1 MAARNGPDALTRP
14 MVHTKGRTLEI
25 DPEMVVAGGYLW
37 WGVLG
42 KCYREGLVRLGLR
55 SV

>member
-1 MAARNGPDALTRP
+1 MHKYQAHGSHDI
-14 MVHTKGRTLEI
+14 GRTFKA
-25 DPEMVVAGGYLW
+25 DPEVVVAHIYVW